1 MSFTFPLLAGI
12 LASMLHVISGPDH
25 LAAISPLV
33 IDSKRKAWKIGLSW
47 GLGHIIGM
55 LLIGVLFL
63 IFKDFIPLEKVS
75 KHSEQLVGVVLIG
88 IGIWTFYGIF
98 KESRIHKHPHI
109 HSEEKPYIHIHKHKH
124 DHSKPTHSHTHTKEI
139 NQNVFSSFGIGFLH
153 GLAGIAHFIL
163 LLPVLGFES
172 NSEGV
177 QYVIGFGM
185 GTIIAMTMYA
195 IVLNKISSYSK
206 QQHNEMFFKG
216 IRFVGGLF
224 AIVIGFYWLLETP

>member
-33 IDSKRKAWKIGLSW
+33 IETKKKAWKIGLSW

>member
-1 MSFTFPLLAGI
+1 MSFTFPLVAGI

-33 IDSKRKAWKIGLSW
+33 IETKKKAWKIGLSW